1 LLDEIVAAYQR
12 VWVISA
18 YQPNEHSLPTEMAL
32 KAHFGAREERRFGFV
47 RAELFADKM
56 SETAEQQGT
65 SSR

>member
-1 LLDEIVAAYQR
+1 
-12 VWVISA
+12 
-18 YQPNEHSLPTEMAL
+18 MAL

-47 RAELFADKM
+47 RAELFADKI